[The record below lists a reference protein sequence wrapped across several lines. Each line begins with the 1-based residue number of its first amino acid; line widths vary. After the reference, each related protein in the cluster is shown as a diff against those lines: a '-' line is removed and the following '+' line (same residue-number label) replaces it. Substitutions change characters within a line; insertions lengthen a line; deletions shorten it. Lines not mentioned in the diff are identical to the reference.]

1 MVKMKKANWVWKI
14 TAIFPVIILL
24 IACNPVENETR
35 SNSMLIV
42 QNIMGTDIEDN
53 EVNFLQSDV
62 VVVDPDTGTQT
73 ITADTAS
80 ATLSAELL
88 NPAPLLGTGS
98 SHYND
103 IKVTRYVVSYH
114 RTDGKNVEGE
124 DVPYSFEGSLS
135 ALVEI
140 DSTTEISFVIVREV
154 AKWESPLVD
163 LREVGGERVL
173 EVKAKVEF
181 YGQDLAGRNVKATGY
196 LPIFFANYADEE
208 G

>member
-1 MVKMKKANWVWKI
+1 MKKAKWAWKI
-14 TAIFPVIILL
+14 TVIFPIIILL
-24 IACNPVENETR
+24 FSCNPMENETR

-42 QNIMGTDIEDN
+42 QNITGTDIEDN

-62 VVVDPDTGTQT
+62 VIGTQT
-73 ITADTAS
+73 ATADTATV
-80 ATLSAELL
+80 TLAAKLL
-88 NPAPLLGTGS
+88 NPEPLLGLGA

-154 AKWESPLVD
+154 AKEESPLVD
-163 LREVGGERVL
+163 LREKGGERVL
-173 EVKAKVEF
+173 EVEAKVEF
-181 YGQDLAGRNVKATGY
+181 YGHDLAGRKVKATGY